1 MRTES
6 IHTDF
11 LHKSICEPSAI
22 WTKENTA
29 YIHHEVRRKVITPDP
44 DVIHDITRDVQSK
57 IFVQKRHFNR
67 SFLKS
72 VIGTTVVDFYRKSSS
87 NRRLIEKLHA
97 HCTESSTVTPEQVI
111 INLSVLNN
119 LRANMSQW
127 QFEALKMMAAGYSQ
141 QEVFDSIAKNHCESF
156 GDFRTKLHR
165 LRVFLHSKKGQANE
179 A

>member
-6 IHTDF
+6 THKFF

-22 WTKENTA
+22 WSNENTA
-29 YIHHEVRRKVITPDP
+29 YIHREVRRKVITPDP
-44 DVIHDITRDVQSK
+44 DEIHDITRDVQSK
-57 IFVQKRHFNR
+57 IFVQKRRFNR

-97 HCTESSTVTPEQVI
+97 HCTESSTETPEQVI
-111 INLSVLNN
+111 INLSLLNN
-119 LRANMSQW
+119 LRDNMRQW
-127 QFEALKMMAAGYSQ
+127 QFESLKMMAAGYSQ
-141 QEVFDSIAKNHCESF
+141 QEVFDSIAKNHCKSF

-165 LRVFLHSKKGQANE
+165 LRALLHSEECQDDNA
-179 A
+179 